1 MTFRGFRAL
10 FGFLAWFLVTVSRL
24 ESTMINLML
33 YVDVVG
39 ALCEQH
45 QHVEVPVTFFYVP
58 CVSRLLSRLPP
69 VCRCFDLSFD
79 ATTKFPIVLAYCF
92 LSLTPKAHSRS
103 IHRTSKYD
111 EFTFMTNV
119 VHNKV
124 GVNRD
129 VRNPEQA

>member
-1 MTFRGFRAL
+1 
-10 FGFLAWFLVTVSRL
+10 
-24 ESTMINLML
+24 MINLML

-69 VCRCFDLSFD
+69 VCRCFDLISFD

-92 LSLTPKAHSRS
+92 LSLTPKAHSWS